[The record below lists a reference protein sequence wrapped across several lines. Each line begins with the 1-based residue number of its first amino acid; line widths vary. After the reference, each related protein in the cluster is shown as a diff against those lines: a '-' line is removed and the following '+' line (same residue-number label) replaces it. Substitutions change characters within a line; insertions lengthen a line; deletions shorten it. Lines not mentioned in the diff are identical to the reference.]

1 MNENNKNSKKEGR
14 RIRTLDPMH
23 YVGPYLMTSRVG
35 SSNYFS
41 GQLDV
46 ETAEEY
52 IKQKKEQGLKD
63 FSMMH
68 LLLAAFVRVY
78 AKHPEMNRFIRGRR
92 IYARNGIDILITI
105 KKEMKLN
112 AADTVVKLHFDPTDT
127 AEDVYKIVNDAIE
140 TAKNESGDFDK
151 TVGLLCKF
159 PRFIM
164 QGFAGIL
171 RVLDFYGIMPKS
183 LVEISPFHGT
193 LVITSLASLGI
204 PPVYHHLY
212 EFGNIPAFFAFGR
225 RYIEYET
232 QSDGSVK
239 KCKYMDYRITCD
251 ERIADGHAYSVA
263 IRYMNSLIRKPVLL
277 DNPPEEVVE
286 DIP

>member
-1 MNENNKNSKKEGR
+1 MSDKKSKKEGR

-23 YVGPYLMTSRVG
+23 YIGPYLMTSRVG
-35 SSNYFS
+35 STNYFP
-41 GQLDV
+41 GKLDV
-46 ETAEEY
+46 EVAEEY
-52 IKQKKEQGLKD
+52 IKQKREQGLKD

-68 LLLAAFVRVY
+68 LFLASFVRVY
-78 AKHPEMNRFIRGRR
+78 SQHPEINRFIRGRR
-92 IYARNGIDILITI
+92 IYARNSIDILITI

-112 AADTVVKLHFDPTDT
+112 AADTVVKLHFEPTAT
-127 AEDVYKIVNDAIE
+127 AEDVYHIVNKVIE
-140 TAKNESGDFDK
+140 EAKNETGDFDK
-151 TVGLLCKF
+151 TVATLCKF

-164 QGFAGIL
+164 RGFAGVL

-193 LVITSLASLGI
+193 LVVTSLASLGI

-212 EFGNIPAFFAFGR
+212 EFGNIPAIFAFGR
-225 RYIEYET
+225 RYIEYES

-239 KCKYMDYRITCD
+239 KCKYMDYRISCD

-263 IRYMNSLIRKPVLL
+263 IRYMNSLMRKPSQL
-277 DNPPEEVVE
+277 DNPPEKVVE
-286 DIP
+286 DIK

>member
-1 MNENNKNSKKEGR
+1 MSENKKSKKEGR

-35 SSNYFS
+35 STNYFP
-41 GQLDV
+41 GRVDV
-46 ETAEEY
+46 EAAEEY
-52 IKQKKEQGLKD
+52 IKQKTEQGLKD

-68 LLLAAFVRVY
+68 LFIAAFVRVY
-78 AKHPEMNRFIRGRR
+78 SQHPEMNRFIRGRR
-92 IYARNGIDILITI
+92 IYARNNIEFLITI

-112 AADTVVKLHFDPTDT
+112 AADTVVKIKFEPTAT
-127 AEDVYKIVNDAIE
+127 AEDVYHILNKVIE
-140 TAKNESGDFDK
+140 EAKNDSGDFDK
-151 TVGLLCKF
+151 TVGTLCKL
-159 PRFIM
+159 PRFVM
-164 QGFAGIL
+164 RGFAGL
-171 RVLDFYGIMPKS
+171 LNVLDFYGLMPKS
-183 LVEISPFHGT
+183 LVEVSPLHGT

-225 RYIEYET
+225 RYIEYEV
-232 QSDGSVK
+232 QADGSVQK
-239 KCKYMDYRITCD
+239 RRYMDYRISCD

-263 IRYMNSLIRKPVLL
+263 LRYMNSLIRKPIVL
-277 DNPPEEVVE
+277 DNPPEKVVE

>member
-1 MNENNKNSKKEGR
+1 MNEKKNKKEGR
-14 RIRTLDPMH
+14 RIRALDPMH

-35 SSNYFS
+35 STNYFP
-41 GQLDV
+41 GKV
-46 ETAEEY
+46 EVSVAEEY

-68 LLLAAFVRVY
+68 LFLAAFVRVY
-78 AKHPEMNRFIRGRR
+78 SQHPEMNRFIRGRR
-92 IYARNGIDILITI
+92 IYARNNIEFLITI

-112 AADTVVKLHFDPTDT
+112 AADTVVKVCFEPTAT
-127 AEDVYKIVNDAIE
+127 AEDVYHVLNKVIE
-140 TAKNESGDFDK
+140 EAKNESGDFDK
-151 TVGLLCKF
+151 TVGTLCKF

-164 QGFAGIL
+164 RGFAGIL
-171 RVLDFYGIMPKS
+171 NVLDFYGLIPKS
-183 LVEISPFHGT
+183 LVDVSPFHGT

-225 RYIEYET
+225 KYVEYEV

-239 KCKYMDYRITCD
+239 KCRYMDYRITCD

-263 IRYMNSLIRKPVLL
+263 LRYMNSLIRKPVLL
-277 DNPPEEVVE
+277 DNPPEKVVE

>member
-1 MNENNKNSKKEGR
+1 MSENKNNKKEGR

-41 GQLDV
+41 GKLDV
-46 ETAEEY
+46 EIAEEY
-52 IKQKKEQGLKD
+52 IKQKKEQGFKD

-68 LLLAAFVRVY
+68 LFLAAFVRVY
-78 AKHPEMNRFIRGRR
+78 SQHPEMNRFIRGRR

-112 AADTVVKLHFDPTDT
+112 AADTVVKLHFEPTDT
-127 AEDVYKIVNDAIE
+127 AEDVYKIVNEAIE
-140 TAKNESGDFDK
+140 TAKNESGDFDE
-151 TVGLLCKF
+151 TVGLLCKL
-159 PRFIM
+159 PRFVM
-164 QGFAGIL
+164 RGFAGIL
-171 RVLDFYGIMPKS
+171 NVLDFYGLMPKS
-183 LVEISPFHGT
+183 LVDISPFHGT

-212 EFGNIPAFFAFGR
+212 EFGNVPLFFAFGR
-225 RYIEYET
+225 RYNEYET
-232 QSDGSVK
+232 QADGSVK
-239 KCKYMDYRITCD
+239 KCKFMDYRITCD

-263 IRYMNSLIRKPVLL
+263 IRYMNHLVRNPEIL
-277 DNPPEEVVE
+277 DNPPEKVVE

>member
-1 MNENNKNSKKEGR
+1 MSESNKKSKKEGR

-41 GQLDV
+41 GKIDV
-46 ETAEEY
+46 EIAEEY

-68 LLLAAFVRVY
+68 LFLAAFVRVY
-78 AKHPEMNRFIRGRR
+78 SQHPEMNRFIRGRR

-112 AADTVVKLHFDPTDT
+112 AADTVVKLHFEPTDT
-127 AEDVYKIVNDAIE
+127 AEDVYNIVNEAIE
-140 TAKNESGDFDK
+140 AAKNESGDFDK

-159 PRFIM
+159 PRFVM

-171 RVLDFYGIMPKS
+171 NVLDFYGLMPKS

-212 EFGNIPAFFAFGR
+212 EFGNVPVFFAFGR
-225 RYIEYET
+225 RYIEYEN
-232 QSDGSVK
+232 QSDGTVK

-263 IRYMNSLIRKPVLL
+263 IRYMNSLVRKPALL
-277 DNPPEEVVE
+277 DNPPEKVIE